1 MMWKSDQIPIRIPI
15 RLKDRKSQYSAS
27 RNGVAFLTLM
37 LQLRYDKTDFGY
49 VLYDPY
55 DLNHIKTKT
64 IKPNWFDKTK
74 TLLQNA

>member
-1 MMWKSDQIPIRIPI
+1 
-15 RLKDRKSQYSAS
+15 
-27 RNGVAFLTLM
+27 M